1 MFNSGIGFTPF
12 YGAASATKQG
22 LFSALKTKFNW
33 SAILNGTQK
42 TLNIVNQ
49 AIPLVY
55 QVKPMVNNVKTVFKI
70 IGAIKDDDTT
80 QKYNQTPSVNTSY
93 NNSNT
98 ATTSKTNSISK
109 NVNTQ
114 NYNQPNFFL

>member
-1 MFNSGIGFTPF
+1 
-12 YGAASATKQG
+12 
-22 LFSALKTKFNW
+22 
-33 SAILNGTQK
+33 
-42 TLNIVNQ
+42 
-49 AIPLVY
+49 
-55 QVKPMVNNVKTVFKI
+55 MVNNVKTVFKI
-70 IGAIKDDDTT
+70 IGAVKDDDTT